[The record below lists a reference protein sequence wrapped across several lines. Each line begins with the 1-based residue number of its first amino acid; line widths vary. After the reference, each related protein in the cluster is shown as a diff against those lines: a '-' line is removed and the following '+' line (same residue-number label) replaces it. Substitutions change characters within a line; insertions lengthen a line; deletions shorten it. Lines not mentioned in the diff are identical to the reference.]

1 MGESDFYDAGAIR
14 QVATNLFYGWGYNF
28 YKKENQLRAD
38 DLMVR
43 AKVSALLCAARASVE
58 AAEQAYRHEFLPP
71 PSREKP
77 RPDPEAVRS
86 AQVLEGLA
94 RALGAAEGQIRAL
107 PAPENDRMTQ
117 RFHREAPT
125 LALLLEA
132 DQAMAGHAEYLRS
145 LLASAT
151 AAWILENAAA
161 LRGQIAAIDAAVQSR
176 RDILAF

>member
-1 MGESDFYDAGAIR
+1 MGETPFYDAGAVR
-14 QVATNLFYGWGYNF
+14 QTAINLFYGWGYNF

-43 AKVSALLCAARASVE
+43 AKVSALLSSARASVE
-58 AAEQAYRHEFLPP
+58 AAEQAYRYEFLPP

-77 RPDPEAVRS
+77 RPAQEAVRS
-86 AQVLEGLA
+86 AQVLESLA
-94 RALGAAEGQIRAL
+94 RALGAVEGQIRAL

-125 LALLLEA
+125 LGLLLQA
-132 DQAMAGHAEYLRS
+132 DEAMAGHAEYLRS

-151 AAWILENAAA
+151 AAWILENAPA
-161 LRGQIAAIDAAVQSR
+161 LRNQIAAIETAVQSR